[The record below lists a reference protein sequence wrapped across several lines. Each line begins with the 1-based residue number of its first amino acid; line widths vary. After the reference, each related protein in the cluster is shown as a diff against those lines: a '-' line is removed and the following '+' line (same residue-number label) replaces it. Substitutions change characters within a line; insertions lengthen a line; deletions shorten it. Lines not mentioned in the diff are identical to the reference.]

1 MDAFPLGFV
10 AVVTSLFG
18 VVIASS
24 VVVTLPGE
32 EGFAVDSGWPV
43 VAPNRR
49 KAV

>member
-1 MDAFPLGFV
+1 M
-10 AVVTSLFG
+10 VTSLFG

-43 VAPNRR
+43 VAPNRGE
-49 KAV
+49 AA

>member
-1 MDAFPLGFV
+1 MGAFPLGFV

-18 VVIASS
+18 VV
-24 VVVTLPGE
+24 VE

-49 KAV
+49 EAV